1 MRLPVREKALSV
13 SVKSVREEKVM
24 AEIYIAF
31 ADTPGFFAG
40 IIRRV
45 IRQKYIHVALS
56 LDPML
61 RETYSIGRRHPSV
74 PLIAGFEKEDKKK
87 ILRAFP
93 DADYMICSISC
104 TEEQKKYIERE
115 LRQAMRERFRYHY
128 AVIGLPF
135 ILMGKPF
142 YQKNHF
148 TCSSYIAKL
157 LEEAGVCRW
166 DRHFSLITP
175 KDFYEYR
182 EKQKI
187 YEGPLSRLAEMD
199 QRENRSRIPI
209 FGFIRP
215 AFAGVLTR
223 GGGSYER

>member
-1 MRLPVREKALSV
+1 
-13 SVKSVREEKVM
+13 M

-31 ADTPGFFAG
+31 VDTPGFFAG
-40 IIRRV
+40 LIRRV

-56 LDPML
+56 LDPYL
-61 RETYSIGRRHPSV
+61 RETYSIGRRHPSI

-93 DADYMICSISC
+93 GADYMVCSITC
-104 TEEQKKYIERE
+104 TSRQKEYIELE
-115 LRQAMRERFRYHY
+115 LKKAMKCRFRYHY

-135 ILMGKPF
+135 ILLGRPF

-166 DRHFSLITP
+166 ERHFSLVTP
-175 KDFYEYR
+175 KDFYEYK

-187 YEGPLSRLAEMD
+187 FEGSLKELVEWD
-199 QRENRSRIPI
+199 QTAAAGRVPVFR
-209 FGFIRP
+209 FIRP
-215 AFAGVLTR
+215 AFAGAASR
-223 GGGSYER
+223 GGSYER

>member
-1 MRLPVREKALSV
+1 
-13 SVKSVREEKVM
+13 M

-31 ADTPGFFAG
+31 VDTPGFFAG
-40 IIRRV
+40 LIRRV
-45 IRQKYIHVALS
+45 IHQKYIHVALS
-56 LDPML
+56 LDPYL
-61 RETYSIGRRHPSV
+61 RETYSIGRRHPSI

-93 DADYMICSISC
+93 GADYMVCSITC
-104 TEEQKKYIERE
+104 TSRQKEYIELE
-115 LRQAMRERFRYHY
+115 LKKAMKSRFRYHY

-135 ILMGKPF
+135 ILLGRPF

-166 DRHFSLITP
+166 ERHFSLITP
-175 KDFYEYR
+175 KDFYEYK

-187 YEGPLSRLAEMD
+187 FEGSLKELVEWD
-199 QRENRSRIPI
+199 QTAAAGRVPVFR
-209 FGFIRP
+209 FIRL
-215 AFAGVLTR
+215 AFAGAVSR
-223 GGGSYER
+223 GGSYER